1 MARSR
6 NCALKPP
13 GACINSAHPSTAES
27 RKEDRLKDEVYRQMY
42 LVESH
47 RPGSEIKLAI
57 ALLRAVVHADS
68 TSGCQEISAWLK
80 TICPIG
86 LRMLEAS
93 PDNRSQCST
102 EHN

>member
-1 MARSR
+1 M
-6 NCALKPP
+6 KPVE
-13 GACINSAHPSTAES
+13 ACTNSLPLNTAES

-57 ALLRAVVHADS
+57 ALLRAVVHVES
-68 TSGCQEISAWLK
+68 TPGCQDISAWLK

>member
-6 NCALKPP
+6 NRALKP
-13 GACINSAHPSTAES
+13 AMASTNSTHPSAAGS

-42 LVESH
+42 LLESH
-47 RPGSEIKLAI
+47 RPGSEIQLAI
-57 ALLRAVVHADS
+57 ALLRAVVHAES
-68 TSGCQEISAWLK
+68 TPGCQEISAWLK

-93 PDNRSQCST
+93 PNNRSQCSP
-102 EHN
+102 EHS